1 MHLFTQPSLRAN
13 SEAVAHQQ
21 HAHHQ
26 LGIHGRSPGVAIERC
41 QVSAQILQIQKS
53 INTTQEVIGGN
64 VVVEIERIKQWTL
77 IAATFTHHLVAL
89 PLQVLRSKTLK
100 MHSRSIV
107 FQQNRPT
114 AAGDERLLR
123 GTLNAE
129 PGARPGFWANSA
141 SRSVRRA
148 LAPSHAEAT

>member
-41 QVSAQILQIQKS
+41 QVSAQMLQIQKS

-77 IAATFTHHLVAL
+77 IAAAFTHHLVAL
-89 PLQVLRSKTLK
+89 PSQVLRSKTSK
-100 MHSRSIV
+100 TQRRSLV
-107 FQQNRPT
+107 FQQNRPE
-114 AAGDERLLR
+114 AVRDQCRLW
-123 GTLNAE
+123 GTHNT
-129 PGARPGFWANSA
+129 
-141 SRSVRRA
+141 
-148 LAPSHAEAT
+148 AEAELIHCLPPPK